1 MEAIISST
9 VLVITNDHDEHVD
22 AVIEELDR
30 RAVRVF
36 RFNPEEF
43 TRGAS
48 ISSDGGR
55 SADAPLT
62 V

>member
-1 MEAIISST
+1 
-9 VLVITNDHDEHVD
+9 LVITNDHDEHVD